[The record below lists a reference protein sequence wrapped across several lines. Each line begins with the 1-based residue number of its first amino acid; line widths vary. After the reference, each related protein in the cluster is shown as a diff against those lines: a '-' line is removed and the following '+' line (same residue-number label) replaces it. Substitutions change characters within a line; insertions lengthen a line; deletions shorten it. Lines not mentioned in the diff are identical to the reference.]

1 MKVYTVLRVLAAFVV
16 FSAVLFLCSREY
28 TGQETAD
35 WDEAQRNVN
44 VTLLQQGTSIAKLAA
59 DVKDMKPENPQD
71 AMFKLCV
78 LMRAGMNKESIET
91 LRQLKKLAPN
101 LANRQIESIYYNAC
115 KNDYEWDVARATIE
129 LFAEN
134 ISTVELKY
142 RLLKHFQNSGW
153 TVDEVDRWLDDM
165 PKGKDNFWLKQR
177 LRFKVEN
184 GLGDELLK
192 EISNAVRENP
202 EDIEGAIAFLNI
214 LAEAGLKGEKRLDLS
229 WMAEIIK
236 PKSATE
242 ARGIASGLMNLYQRT
257 EAMKFYRQAI
267 DIPLTDEETEYLGW
281 TVAVYVPPEKL
292 RAMFAVSVRE
302 GLAECLLALDKK
314 NQAQKWMVEAD
325 DIREKYDLGRGA
337 LFAGHVQAESGQRT
351 IENRIKDE
359 EKQSENDPQYWR
371 DRAQYYRGRNEPALE
386 EEAILKG
393 LTLTEP
399 QPLEKSEYGGH
410 IDWRTRFL
418 NDYARFLE
426 REKRIDD
433 GIAML
438 RKEIMHSPPGSNSAE
453 RAAYFL
459 AGDFDKGINAD
470 DTLLW
475 NWLAGRPKWEYTEE
489 RLLRRLLESARRDDL
504 DKYFARAEELAKE
517 NDPNR
522 AIALGSIMNRMG
534 FPERSIPLLEDVV
547 VNAQDKKLKESA
559 TFTLLES
566 YLDIGDWKHAEEI
579 FIQTANRFGTE
590 EIPEWYSRLA
600 VAAAKA
606 GAKTDA
612 MRLWSQAANL
622 NPSNFGGLEKL
633 VDAGL
638 KDDLVIFY
646 SQMQKKMPSSEIP
659 ARALAILEKK

>member
-16 FSAVLFLCSREY
+16 ISAVLFLSSRVY
-28 TGQETAD
+28 AGQETAD
-35 WDEAQRNVN
+35 WDGAQRKVN
-44 VTLLQQGTSIAKLAA
+44 VTLLQRRSSIAKLAA
-59 DVKDMKPENPQD
+59 DVKDVKPENSQD

-78 LMRAGMNKESIET
+78 FMRAGMNKESIET

-101 LANRQIESIYYNAC
+101 LANRQIERIYYNAC

-153 TVDEVDRWLDDM
+153 TVYEVDRWLDDM
-165 PKGKDNFWLKQR
+165 PKGKDNFWIKQR

-202 EDIEGAIAFLNI
+202 KDIAGVFAFLDI
-214 LAEAGLKGEKRLDLS
+214 LADAGLKGEKRVDLS

-242 ARGIASGLMNLYQRT
+242 ARGIASGLVNLYQRT

-267 DIPLTDEETEYLGW
+267 DIPLTDEETKNLGM
-281 TVAVYVPPEKL
+281 TVAIYVPPEKL

-325 DIREKYDLGRGA
+325 DIREKNDLGRGA
-337 LFAGHVQAESGQRT
+337 LFAGRVQAESGQRT
-351 IENRIKDE
+351 IENRIKE
-359 EKQSENDPQYWR
+359 EETQSENDAQYWR

-393 LTLTEP
+393 LVLTTH
-399 QPLEKSEYGGH
+399 QLEFDPDSLVH
-410 IDWRTRFL
+410 INWRSRFL
-418 NDYARFLE
+418 KDYTDFLIK
-426 REKRIDD
+426 EKRIDE
-433 GIAML
+433 AVKLL
-438 RKEIMHSPPGSNSAE
+438 RDEIRKAHVTSASAKK
-453 RAAYFL
+453 AAHLL
-459 AGDFDKGINAD
+459 AFDLYEDISVD

-475 NWLAGRPKWEYTEE
+475 NWLAGQPKWEFTED
-489 RLLRRLLESARRDDL
+489 RLLWRLLESANRDHI
-504 DKYFARAEELAKE
+504 DKYFTLAEELVDG
-517 NDPNR
+517 NDPSR
-522 AIALGSIMNRMG
+522 ARALGWIMNRMG
-534 FPERSIPLLEDVV
+534 FPERSIPLLE
-547 VNAQDKKLKESA
+547 NAVKYARDKRLKERA
-559 TFTLLES
+559 NFTLLES
-566 YLDIGDWKHAEEI
+566 YLDIGDWEQAEKI
-579 FIQTANRFGTE
+579 FLQTDIRLTAD
-590 EIPEWYSRLA
+590 EIPEWYSKAA

-612 MRLWSQAANL
+612 MRIWSQVANI
-622 NPSNFGGLEKL
+622 NPSYTNGLEKL
-633 VDAGL
+633 GDAGL
-638 KDDLVIFY
+638 KDELVIFY
-646 SQMQKKMPSSEIP
+646 RQMQKEIPSSEIP
-659 ARALAILEKK
+659 ARALMILEKK